1 MLRDTEAV
9 ASLFGVTIMEMVYLY
24 GTASIVAQVPNGKW
38 FILGEY
44 TLSSPKD
51 SFCSGTFYLFP
62 SVGAAVG
69 VDFTAVGGVTERLGD
84 TEDFGWM
91 CVI

>member
-38 FILGEY
+38 FILGRSIFFQA
-44 TLSSPKD
+44 LAQ
-51 SFCSGTFYLFP
+51 L
-62 SVGAAVG
+62 
-69 VDFTAVGGVTERLGD
+69 LGL
-84 TEDFGWM
+84 
-91 CVI
+91 ISRP